1 MENDQLI
8 ATEIFCTNY
17 GIEYSFVQSLQESG
31 LIETVVISDTQFLQV
46 PQLQKIERVIRL
58 HHDLDINMEG
68 IEAIDTL
75 LNRIDYMEKEIT
87 ALKNKLRFYEGTGY

>member
-31 LIETVVISDTQFLQV
+31 LIETVVIRETQFLPV

-58 HHDLDINMEG
+58 YHDLDINIEG

-75 LNRIDYMEKEIT
+75 LNRIDYMEKEII
-87 ALKNKLRFYEGTGY
+87 ALKNKLRFYEGNRY